1 MEGDTQAAK
10 EQSTQQIL
18 GTVKQLMKTPEMQDI
33 INNTVAAAGHAP
45 TPPLDAAAAT
55 DAPAES
61 SDAPAESSDAAAAT
75 AAPTASSDTPA
86 ESSDAAAAAEP
97 PALGED
103 PDAVRMA
110 LGNTLEQQEAELKG
124 LTDQPEPT
132 DPAELEAFNK
142 KKEELKT
149 AIAESTKKL
158 ADIKGGRRRTKHKKF
173 HKKGGK
179 KSHKKGKSSKKVAK
193 RRKSRKT
200 GSRRSR
206 KQNKH

>member
-1 MEGDTQAAK
+1 MYKRQGYKMEGDTQAAK

-45 TPPLDAAAAT
+45 TPTPPLDAAAAT
-55 DAPAES
+55 DAPA
-61 SDAPAESSDAAAAT
+61 
-75 AAPTASSDTPA
+75 ASSDTPA
-86 ESSDAAAAAEP
+86 ESSDAAPAAEP